1 MRLTSPKRE
10 ARYRQLLQAAVKVF
24 ARDGIDGA
32 SISDIAEEAKIAK
45 GSLYLYFD
53 SKEELCGD
61 LVGYLFTFA
70 DDGPRL
76 ADDPRPL
83 DRILAFCA
91 ELDQRARALGQDA
104 ALLLHMFGH
113 SGKTADDQLARG
125 VRQFMAESRFLIETL
140 LANARTRGAL
150 PPEADI
156 RPAAAALLA
165 LAIGVI
171 HSRLASGPAADSSI
185 SVEAAVRVYMQ
196 GLGARIEAEV

>member
-1 MRLTSPKRE
+1 LYE
-10 ARYRQLLQAAVKVF
+10 A
-24 ARDGIDGA
+24 
-32 SISDIAEEAKIAK
+32 IAK
-45 GSLYLYFD
+45 S
-53 SKEELCGD
+53 
-61 LVGYLFTFA
+61 
-70 DDGPRL
+70 
-76 ADDPRPL
+76 
-83 DRILAFCA
+83 RIFPPFLEISAGA

-140 LANARTRGAL
+140 LANAQTRGAL
-150 PPEADI
+150 PPEAHI